1 MGNVKAAN
9 NSKLQY
15 STQYLT
21 IRKETESWP
30 TWKVMAYNASIE
42 KSVHAKK
49 IEVKI
54 K

>member
-9 NSKLQY
+9 NSKIQY

-21 IRKETESWP
+21 IRKETENWP
-30 TWKVMAYNASIE
+30 AWKVTAYNASIA
-42 KSVHAKK
+42 KSAHAKK
-49 IEVKI
+49 IEVKS